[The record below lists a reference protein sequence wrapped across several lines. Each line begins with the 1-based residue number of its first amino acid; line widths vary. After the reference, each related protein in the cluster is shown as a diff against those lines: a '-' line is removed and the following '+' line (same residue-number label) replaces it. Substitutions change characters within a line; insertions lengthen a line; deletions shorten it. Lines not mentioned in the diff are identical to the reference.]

1 MKISLISSWGFR
13 FQSNIQTMQKP
24 LDRLRVLK
32 NELENTS
39 FLNWDEVDIW
49 GKKAL
54 PTIAKNWS
62 EHLDEF
68 KSLLKKPIYP
78 MGASFGVSRPDP
90 KSPGYIFS
98 KEDYQEDQEKWLES
112 ERRNNQQSESEA
124 AGYRQNCE
132 NAHKKI
138 LAFLDGIIH
147 EAENSATMPATT
159 THVSDYVNIQRI
171 DELRC
176 VNGAS
181 YDLSK
186 LVKMCEELN
195 ICYSSNAYF
204 ATLMLVRSILDH
216 ISPIFECGAFS
227 EIANNYKGGKSF
239 KEAMQR
245 LENTA
250 RKIADSYL
258 HLQIRNSESLPNST
272 QVKFDSEL
280 DVLLAEIYRIL
291 K

>member
-1 MKISLISSWGFR
+1 
-13 FQSNIQTMQKP
+13 MQEP
-24 LDRLRVLK
+24 LDRLRTLK

-49 GKKAL
+49 GNKVL

-68 KSLLKKPIYP
+68 KSLLKKPAYP
-78 MGASFGVSRPDP
+78 GGVYFGVRRPDQN
-90 KSPGYIFS
+90 SPIYKLFPES
-98 KEDYQEDQEKWLES
+98 YREDQRKWLES
-112 ERRNNQQSESEA
+112 ERRNEQQAEAEA
-124 AGYRQNCE
+124 AGYRRNCE

-147 EAENSATMPATT
+147 EAENSVAMPATIT
-159 THVSDYVNIQRI
+159 RVSDYVNVQRI

-176 VNGAS
+176 INSTS
-181 YDLSK
+181 YDLAK
-186 LVKMCEELN
+186 LVRMCEELN
-195 ICYSSNAYF
+195 ICYSNGAYF

-216 ISPIFECGAFS
+216 ISPIFGCRTFS
-227 EIANNYKGGKSF
+227 EIANNYNGGKSF
-239 KEAMQR
+239 KEATQR
-245 LENTA
+245 LENTS

-258 HLQIRNSESLPNST
+258 HSQIRNSESLPNST

-280 DVLLAEIYRIL
+280 DFLLAEIYRLL